1 MLFRSQSYQ
10 SSQPIDFAEV
20 RPGRVVIDVG
30 TIGLVREV
38 PDDQVLAFDENAVP
52 ILNANSMQGSM
63 QFGFKAMLDVRD
75 VQPWFGGTDLQLG
88 YFGINSLD
96 AGATVNALEVNSIFF
111 QVFPANP
118 PTSFNFNYSSNLY
131 SSGWYWPKR
140 FFLTNEQQHVWW
152 SVWVGSRFMADS
164 WNKLLR
170 FWKSWRDA
178 QRS

>member
-1 MLFRSQSYQ
+1 MRTYNLLAIVLVKILICGPAFAQTELGGGAANAPDPVSEWQSYQ
-10 SSQPIDFAEV
+10 SPQPIDFAEL

-38 PDDQVLAFDENAVP
+38 PDDQVLAIDENADP

-111 QVFPANP
+111 QVFPLNP
-118 PTSFNFNYSSNLY
+118 PTSFNLYTSSVA
-131 SSGWYWPKR
+131 
-140 FFLTNEQQHVWW
+140 T
-152 SVWVGSRFMADS
+152 
-164 WNKLLR
+164 
-170 FWKSWRDA
+170 
-178 QRS
+178 